1 MLRTLQS
8 RFALSHLLPVLL
20 IIPLIGLATIYLVES
35 RFFLDD
41 LASELVV
48 QGSLIAEL
56 VQSDQ
61 QLWHDLTAAD
71 QLIARLQP
79 NMHARLM
86 LLDSKR
92 FAQIFNN
99 LLGNASKYTPA
110 AGRITVSAS
119 VMTAAGKPTLTIVV
133 QDSGPGI
140 APEEQE
146 KIFHNSPQF

>member
-1 MLRTLQS
+1 
-8 RFALSHLLPVLL
+8 
-20 IIPLIGLATIYLVES
+20 
-35 RFFLDD
+35 
-41 LASELVV
+41 
-48 QGSLIAEL
+48 
-56 VQSDQ
+56 
-61 QLWHDLTAAD
+61 
-71 QLIARLQP
+71 
-79 NMHARLM
+79 MHARLM

-110 AGRITVSAS
+110 AGHITVSAS